1 MTRRRKLLLSGGII
15 GGSILIFL
23 SLREIRNETLSPVT
37 TVPPSSRVKTDRAR
51 PKNVSEYEI
60 SSRGVDAAQ
69 PAYSWISSGFDAK
82 KMTTALDES
91 EEMTG
96 LLIADYDKWGVFDG
110 WAGGHAEDGDFRDK
124 ISACVAKYEGLID
137 PGCSWDHDIVVSRT
151 GPQSGKVVA
160 YRIRMDPGADQDRE
174 CRAEASCIERAW
186 RGRSA
191 PMPKGDDDMLAL
203 STFQVTTNVSGAKGK
218 PCDTRIRIY
227 EEQLID
233 SAKYLVE
240 LVDRLESDNST
251 FADVHNHRL
260 EVVSRKHMIAVL
272 EAVRDSC

>member
-1 MTRRRKLLLSGGII
+1 MTRRRKLLLSGGIV

-23 SLREIRNETLSPVT
+23 SLREIRNKTLSPQT
-37 TVPPSSRVKTDRAR
+37 TAPPSSRVKADRAP
-51 PKNVSEYEI
+51 PKNDSEYKI
-60 SSRGVDAAQ
+60 ISRGVDAAQ

-82 KMTTALDES
+82 KMTTALNES

-110 WAGGHAEDGDFRDK
+110 WAWGHAVDGDFRDK
-124 ISACVAKYEGLID
+124 ISACVAKYEGLIG
-137 PGCSWDHDIVVSRT
+137 PECSWEHDIVVSRT
-151 GPQSGKVVA
+151 GPQSGEVAA
-160 YRIRMDPGADQDRE
+160 YRIRMNPGADQDRE

-203 STFQVTTNVSGAKGK
+203 STIQVTTNVSGVVGK
-218 PCDTRIRIY
+218 PCETRIRIY
-227 EEQLID
+227 EKQLRESD
-233 SAKYLVE
+233 EYLVE
-240 LVDRLESDNST
+240 LEDRVKSDNST

-260 EVVSRKHMIAVL
+260 EVASRKHMIAVL